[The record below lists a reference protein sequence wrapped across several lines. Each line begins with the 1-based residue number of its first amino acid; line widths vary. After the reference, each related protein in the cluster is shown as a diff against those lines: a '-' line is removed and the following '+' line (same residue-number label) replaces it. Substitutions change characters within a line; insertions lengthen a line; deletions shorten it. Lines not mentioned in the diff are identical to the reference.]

1 MWIDKAYK
9 KNQPV
14 PIFQD
19 KTTEDDEEEG
29 DDEEKTIEPVFKK
42 PRTK

>member
-19 KTTEDDEEEG
+19 KTTEDEEEG